1 MSGESL
7 QYDTY
12 NHQLPVPVVNGQH
25 PFVAKATLCYFPKCT
40 RNQGVDYTN
49 TELDIYF
56 GRILPNGK
64 GIKTVNDN
72 KQSDNIALYE
82 EDAREQYRKWDN
94 IKTIVEYIKP
104 RGRAKKAYDN
114 GLWGISLKTKERL
127 NAKDGENLNFGIVVT
142 LKEINGVNRIS
153 DFINQCSMRGWLV
166 QRINIEEMIQVYN
179 IAEEEVKFEE

>member
-1 MSGESL
+1 M
-7 QYDTY
+7 
-12 NHQLPVPVVNGQH
+12 NGQH

-94 IKTIVEYIKP
+94 IK
-104 RGRAKKAYDN
+104 N
-114 GLWGISLKTKERL
+114 NCGI
-127 NAKDGENLNFGIVVT
+127 
-142 LKEINGVNRIS
+142 
-153 DFINQCSMRGWLV
+153 
-166 QRINIEEMIQVYN
+166 Y
-179 IAEEEVKFEE
+179 